1 MVKEKQLK
9 NIVLEQLEN
18 LQGEKIQRLADEL
31 QKRNIVGGEV
41 SALRMRLKPIDE
53 LDIRELYWYAEALN
67 KIKDGDDLSTI
78 DLSNYYS
85 DREIASFKDGFREVG
100 KIDYPITISN
110 VQQVDY
116 DQWAGVI
123 NVEDWVKMY
132 ESQVIAYNF
141 ETQRNPLV
149 KYTTTGEFNTININ
163 AKAIKEIKAGL
174 LDGSFIPNTITLNVN
189 TDNSDN
195 EWNYDGKSFYLMN
208 GQFDIIDGF
217 HRYRAL
223 ISAKKENPELNINF
237 KVAIMAFDTKK
248 AKRFISQEDKRT
260 PLPKIYAKSLGGE
273 KENVVVQRLNE
284 DSGSLLF
291 KQIST
296 YGKYVI
302 NATELAGLVS
312 SEFNLESNADIM
324 KAKND
329 LKKLFESL
337 FSERPEFLEKRI
349 SHKELAVIIR
359 CYSLFKDDAISKI
372 IPCLDKIDQFD
383 IKLNPL
389 RFTKGSRKEVDK
401 FITRVL
407 K

>member
-1 MVKEKQLK
+1 MVKEKQLR
-9 NIVLEQLEN
+9 NIVLEQLES
-18 LQGEKIQRLADEL
+18 LQREKIQRLADEL

-41 SALRMRLKPIDE
+41 SALRMKLKPIDE

-223 ISAKKENPELNINF
+223 ISAKKENPDLDLNF

-302 NATELAGLVS
+302 NTTELAALVS
-312 SEFNLESNADIM
+312 SEFTLESNADIM
-324 KAKND
+324 KAKNE

-349 SHKELAVIIR
+349 SHKELTVIVR

-372 IPCLDKIDQFD
+372 LLCLDKIDQFD

-389 RFTKGSRKEVDK
+389 RFTKGNRKDADK
-401 FITRVL
+401 FITSVL

>member
-1 MVKEKQLK
+1 MVKEKQLR
-9 NIVLEQLEN
+9 NIVLDQLEK
-18 LQGEKIQRLADEL
+18 LQGEKIQRLADVL

-53 LDIRELYWYAEALN
+53 LDTRELYWYAEALN
-67 KIKDGDDLSTI
+67 QIKDGDDLSTI
-78 DLSNYYS
+78 DLSIYYS

-163 AKAIKEIKAGL
+163 AKAIKEIKAEL

-195 EWNYDGKSFYLMN
+195 EWNYDGKSFYLLN

-223 ISAKKENPELNINF
+223 ISAKKENPDLNINF

-284 DSGSLLF
+284 DSGSLLY

-302 NATELAGLVS
+302 NTTELAGLVS
-312 SEFNLESNADIM
+312 SEFTLESNADIM
-324 KAKND
+324 KAKNE
-329 LKKLFESL
+329 LKKMFESL
-337 FSERPEFLEKRI
+337 FSERPEFLERQI
-349 SHKELAVIIR
+349 SHKELAVIVR
-359 CYSLFKDDAISKI
+359 CYSLFKDDIDKTLL
-372 IPCLDKIDQFD
+372 CLDKIDQLD
-383 IKLNPL
+383 VKLNPL
-389 RFTKGSRKEVDK
+389 RFTKGNKKEIDK
-401 FITRVL
+401 FIMNVL

>member
-1 MVKEKQLK
+1 MVKEKQLR
-9 NIVLEQLEN
+9 NIVLDQLES
-18 LQGEKIQRLADEL
+18 LQGEKIQRLADVL

-41 SALRMRLKPIDE
+41 SALRMKLKPIDE
-53 LDIRELYWYAEALN
+53 LDIRELYWYVEALN
-67 KIKDGDDLSTI
+67 QIKDGDDLSTI
-78 DLSNYYS
+78 DLSIYYS

-110 VQQVDY
+110 VHQVDY

-163 AKAIKEIKAGL
+163 AKAIKEIKAEL

-195 EWNYDGKSFYLMN
+195 EWNYDGKSFYLLN

-223 ISAKKENPELNINF
+223 ISAKKENPDLDINF

-284 DSGSLLF
+284 DSGSLLY

-302 NATELAGLVS
+302 NTTELAGLVS
-312 SEFNLESNADIM
+312 SEFTLESNADIM
-324 KAKND
+324 KAKNE

-337 FSERPEFLEKRI
+337 FSERPEFLERQI
-349 SHKELAVIIR
+349 SHKELAVIVR
-359 CYSLFKDDAISKI
+359 CHSLFKDDSIDKTLL
-372 IPCLDKIDQFD
+372 CLDKIDQLD
-383 IKLNPL
+383 VKLNPL
-389 RFTKGSRKEVDK
+389 RFTKGNKKEIDK
-401 FITRVL
+401 FITSVL